1 MEAEALEF
9 AKTRRPD
16 VGSGLVCRCSHAL
29 TDPNVLQFI
38 TVVVGLTA
46 KQFVGHS
53 AWQNPINHPGPKMT
67 VKLIVPS
74 SSAFCLISIRFVS
87 KYHNYP

>member
-1 MEAEALEF
+1 VDAEALEF

-67 VKLIVPS
+67 VKTN
-74 SSAFCLISIRFVS
+74 CSIIFSVLFNFNKICIQVS
-87 KYHNYP
+87 

>member
-1 MEAEALEF
+1 VDAEALEF
-9 AKTRRPD
+9 AKTRCPD

-38 TVVVGLTA
+38 TVVVGLTT

-67 VKLIVPS
+67 IISKLIVP
-74 SSAFCLISIRFVS
+74 FCLISIRFVS